1 MDLIKQNP
9 TIFCLQERHCRS
21 KDIHMLNMKEWK
33 KTVHANGNQKGAGVA
48 IPISKKNRFLS
59 QKLLQESKREI
70 IMIRSV
76 SSPGRSNN

>member
-9 TIFCLQERHCRS
+9 TIFCLQEKHCRS

-48 IPISKKNRFLS
+48 IPISKKIDF
-59 QKLLQESKREI
+59 
-70 IMIRSV
+70 
-76 SSPGRSNN
+76 